1 MQSVRFLREGFK
13 HYMVVP
19 CNDRIDT
26 GYKSRMVQHCP
37 LPYYSQ
43 YEIREFNGKQVLYYR
58 LKYRTTVKTVM
69 DHMPFT
75 LSQVKNMLISIIGV
89 MEVTDDYLLY
99 FDAVVWKTDR
109 VFIDVDTGKMD
120 FCYNPNFGQDN
131 GDYKDFLAE
140 IMEEAGKKNHE
151 AWELISEF
159 YNVVTNS
166 ECTIEQLIQYRKDRL
181 GGENNIYTDEPRT
194 KSTSR
199 EIFETVS
206 SKLIKEKDTEDFTV
220 RDEGF
225 FIWAVRFSIVFLAIV
240 NIVLIIL
247 MLCNILTYTCIKYLV
262 IGIGIMVAAVLLH
275 SHMSEDESVDEI
287 MQSYLESLPEYGED
301 SPWAQ
306 YETTLLQQEAIEKKP
321 PILCL
326 MSAIKDRNPTI
337 YVREKSVVLGCMEEN
352 CDYVL
357 KVDGVSRMHAR
368 LVRKED
374 GLYMSDLN
382 STNGTYLNG
391 KLIESGRDYKLKE
404 GDVVSI
410 ARNEFF
416 VAPEG

>member
-1 MQSVRFLREGFK
+1 MQSVRFLREGYK

-19 CNDRIDT
+19 CDDRIDT

-37 LPYYSQ
+37 IPYYSQ

-58 LKYRTTVKTVM
+58 LKYHTTVKTVM

-99 FDAVVWKTDR
+99 SDAVVWKTDR
-109 VFIDVDTGKMD
+109 VFIDVNTGKMD

-140 IMEEAGKKNHE
+140 IMEEIGKKNHE
-151 AWELISEF
+151 AWELFSEF
-159 YNVVTNS
+159 YNKVTNP
-166 ECTIEQLIQYRKDRL
+166 ECTIEQLVRYRRDRL
-181 GGENNIYTDEPRT
+181 GREDDIYTDEPRT

-199 EIFETVS
+199 EIFDTVS

-220 RDEGF
+220 RNEGF
-225 FIWAVRFSIVFLAIV
+225 FIWAIRFTIVFLAIA

-247 MLCNILTYTCIKYLV
+247 LLCNTLTYTYIKYLV
-262 IGIGIMVAAVLLH
+262 IGIGIMAAAVFLH
-275 SHMSEDESVDEI
+275 SYMSKDESVDEI

-301 SPWAQ
+301 SPWAKND
-306 YETTLLQQEAIEKKP
+306 TTLLAMENKP
-321 PILCL
+321 SILCL
-326 MSAIKDRNPTI
+326 MSVIKDRNPTI

-391 KLIESGRDYKLKE
+391 KLIESGKDYKLKE

-416 VAPEG
+416 VVPEG

>member
-140 IMEEAGKKNHE
+140 IMEEADKKNHE

-181 GGENNIYTDEPRT
+181 GGENSIYTDESRT

-262 IGIGIMVAAVLLH
+262 IGIGIMAAAVLLH

-301 SPWAQ
+301 SPWAK
-306 YETTLLQQEAIEKKP
+306 YETTILQQEAMEKKP

-416 VAPEG
+416 VVPEG